1 MTLKNPSTN
10 GDQITT
16 EYKTTLIYNL
26 KSIIMKKFSLLSLAV
41 FAMMTLTSCDAI
53 GTIFKA
59 GMWWAVI
66 LIVGVISLILWL
78 FGRGKK

>member
-1 MTLKNPSTN
+1 
-10 GDQITT
+10 
-16 EYKTTLIYNL
+16 
-26 KSIIMKKFSLLSLAV
+26 MKKFSLLSLAV